1 MTVNGLVSHLEKA
14 GWSDFSPGDF
24 LGVTFDAIGKA
35 KLARNNWFAV
45 VKSIPRLDAAALATW
60 NGHYAHMWKKA
71 PARLFSSGK
80 YFVLIL
86 LIEEIAPDALERLV
100 KRDDVAL
107 LENPEEITGGG
118 GYPLLAVR
126 GQQHVLMP
134 KKVVLWELV
143 RAKAF
148 AGRTHR
154 AVVDYLNGLLG
165 QSA

>member
-14 GWSDFSPGDF
+14 GWRDFSAGDF

-45 VKSIPRLDAAALATW
+45 VKSIPRLDAAALDTW

-86 LIEEIAPDALERLV
+86 LVEEITPDALERLA
-100 KRDDVAL
+100 KRDSVTL
-107 LENPEEITGGG
+107 LEHPEEITRGG
-118 GYPLLAVR
+118 GYPLLAIR
-126 GQQHVLMP
+126 GQQYVLMP
-134 KKVVLWELV
+134 KKVVLWEPL
-143 RAKAF
+143 RAKEF
-148 AGRTHR
+148 AGRTHK
-154 AVVDYLNGLLG
+154 AVVAYLKGLQASG
-165 QSA
+165 A